1 MSEAKGRPCHQ
12 IAWGVAALGAS
23 WLWLAD
29 EVISSMAAFLAI
41 NRHGGIGGHVLPL
54 PPLSPWLLHQAL
66 DVDLG
71 LALFALAAVALLRW
85 LYVIGRNAHLLAA
98 TSRYRPRYKPRS
110 AVIWFFVPFATLIRP
125 FQVVLEFW
133 QISHDPAAPARV
145 PVPAL
150 LRWWWGLWL
159 LAMTIDYALS
169 KIRESLWME
178 GERIWVE
185 EELFTL
191 AWLTTARGVVQTA
204 LVVVLT
210 IVILRLSF
218 RQRTALA
225 RRIPPLHEADDVVA

>member
-1 MSEAKGRPCHQ
+1 MLAGGAGGGVSETEGRACNQ
-12 IAWGVAALGAS
+12 IAWGFAAIAAL
-23 WLWLAD
+23 WLWLVD
-29 EVISSMAAFLAI
+29 EAIRSMATFLAI

-54 PPLSPWLLHQAL
+54 PPLSPWLLHHAL

-71 LALFALAAVALLRW
+71 LLLFAVAAVALLRW
-85 LYVIGRNAHLLAA
+85 LYAIGRNAHLLA
-98 TSRYRPRYKPRS
+98 TRSRYRPRYRPRS

-133 QISHDPAAPARV
+133 QFSHDPAAPTRV

-159 LAMTIDYALS
+159 LNVTIDYALS
-169 KIRESLWME
+169 KLWESV
-178 GERIWVE
+178 WVE

-191 AWLTTARGVVQTA
+191 AWLTTV
-204 LVVVLT
+204 LVIVLT
-210 IVILRLSF
+210 IIILHLSV

-225 RRIPPLHEADDVVA
+225 RRRPSLHGPDGVVA